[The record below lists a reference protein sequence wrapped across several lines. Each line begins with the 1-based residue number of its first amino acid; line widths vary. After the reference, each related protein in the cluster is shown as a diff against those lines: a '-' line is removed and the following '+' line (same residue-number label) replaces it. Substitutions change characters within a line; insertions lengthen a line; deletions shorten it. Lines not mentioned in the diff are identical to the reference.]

1 MAKNKKNS
9 KKLQDILEAE
19 KKLLEIKRQL
29 QDAKKKLDDTMGVD
43 INMDAASII
52 IYNPSVIIY

>member
-52 IYNPSVIIY
+52 IYKGVNGK